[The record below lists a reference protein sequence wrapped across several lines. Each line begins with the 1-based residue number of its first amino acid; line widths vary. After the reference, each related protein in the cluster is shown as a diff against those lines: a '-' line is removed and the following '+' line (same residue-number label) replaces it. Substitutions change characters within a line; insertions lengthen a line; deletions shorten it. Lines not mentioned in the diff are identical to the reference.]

1 MNSRLGKWL
10 NKLLRRE
17 NNMSCDCNPFRR
29 MIEANFAKEKKR
41 KEGKLDPEKE
51 YGKKLLER
59 EKAKRENE
67 KVLQ

>member
-1 MNSRLGKWL
+1 
-10 NKLLRRE
+10 
-17 NNMSCDCNPFRR
+17 MSCNCNPFRK

-59 EKAKRENE
+59 EKAKQENE

>member
-1 MNSRLGKWL
+1 MNSRSGKWL

-17 NNMSCDCNPFRR
+17 NNMSCDCNSFKRV
-29 MIEANFAKEKKR
+29 IEANFAKERKR
-41 KEGKLDPEKE
+41 REGKLDPEKE

-67 KVLQ
+67 KVLS

>member
-1 MNSRLGKWL
+1 
-10 NKLLRRE
+10 
-17 NNMSCDCNPFRR
+17 MSCDCNPFKR
-29 MIEANFAKEKKR
+29 MIEANVAKERKR

-67 KVLQ
+67 EVLS

>member
-1 MNSRLGKWL
+1 MNSRLEKWL

-41 KEGKLDPEKE
+41 REGKLDPEKE

-59 EKAKRENE
+59 EKAKQENE
-67 KVLQ
+67 KVLP